1 MATEIQMER
10 KRKKVELALGLARGT
25 TGEPVITNNDN
36 YRVQLMLA
44 LNWYNANTENKDIKK
59 YAVAYANF
67 VKNKDY
73 LYSFGEASDHELRQ
87 IGFLGRLIMRDQY
100 VSDTDKSTLQV
111 KINNLLDKYKKENK
125 PKETIDI
132 STGNVVSVQD
142 RIQEAALKIT
152 GEIDEHIDE
161 FIKNKSSTF
170 SAKGYLLSNQ
180 ISGAVAKRVGEYF
193 NGLEQELAD
202 AITGSDEQLVEGYS
216 YFSKAQ
222 LKKFYDFVKSII
234 DDCNQQVVSVKSA
247 RSPRMRK
254 PVPPMKLVAKLKYMK
269 EFAEL
274 NLKSVNP
281 MDIIGSSELWVYNT
295 KYRKLSVYK
304 GDLTVKGTT
313 IIGYEISGTDSK
325 SLRKPEEFFK
335 TVEIGKRSL
344 GAAFKSLTTKNSTP
358 NGRINDDC
366 VLIGVF
372 K

>member
-1 MATEIQMER
+1 MATEAQLER
-10 KRKKVELALGLARGT
+10 KRNKLEKATAQMRGNV
-25 TGEPVITNNDN
+25 GEPVIVKDDN

-44 LNWYNANTENKDIKK
+44 LNWYNANTESKDIRK
-59 YAVAYANF
+59 YALGYANSL
-67 VKNKDY
+67 KNKDY
-73 LYSFGEASDHELRQ
+73 LYSFSEASDYELRQ
-87 IGFLGRLIMRDQY
+87 VGLLGRLIMRDQY
-100 VSDTDKSTLQV
+100 VSDSDKSILQV
-111 KINNLLDKYKKENK
+111 KINNLLNKYKKETK
-125 PKETIDI
+125 TKETIDV
-132 STGNVVSVQD
+132 STGNVISIQD
-142 RIQEAALKIT
+142 RIQEAALKIS

-161 FIKNKSSTF
+161 FVKNKSSTF

-193 NGLEQELAD
+193 NRLERELAE
-202 AITGSDEQLVEGYS
+202 AIGGTDEQLVEGYS

-234 DDCNQQVVSVKSA
+234 DDCNQQVISVKSA
-247 RSPRMRK
+247 RAPRMRK
-254 PVPPMKLVAKLKYMK
+254 PVPPMKLVSKLKYMK

-274 NLKSVNP
+274 NLKSVSP

-304 GDLTVKGTT
+304 GDLTVKGTS

-335 TVEIGKRSL
+335 ATEIGKRSL
-344 GAAFKSLTTKNSTP
+344 GTAFKSLTTKTSTP